1 MPLDDL
7 IRIRHMRDAASEA
20 LSFTA
25 GKTRIALD
33 SDRMLILAIIKE
45 LEIIGEAASKVSC
58 ETRER
63 FAEIPWQDVVGMRNR
78 LIHGYFDVDI
88 DRVWDTVNIDLP
100 ELLIPICIQD
110 DTMLYCCHGGAPWR
124 DILLP
129 LLKMCIEPSNCENKQ
144 PHFPSIARLYQ

>member
-7 IRIRHMRDAASEA
+7 IRIRHMRDAAREA

-25 GKTRIALD
+25 GKTRSALD
-33 SDRMLILAIIKE
+33 SDRMLVLAIIKE
-45 LEIIGEAASKVSC
+45 LEIIGEAASKVSS

-100 ELLIPICIQD
+100 ELLS
-110 DTMLYCCHGGAPWR
+110 MLYLVLVDAEKT
-124 DILLP
+124 DLL
-129 LLKMCIEPSNCENKQ
+129 NG
-144 PHFPSIARLYQ
+144 